1 MRFFSS
7 WWERVPTRH
16 LSAVVALVAI
26 VAVVGAQVH
35 VPQGGPMAG
44 RIQTNGPK
52 GEVWT

>member
-16 LSAVVALVAI
+16 LSAVLALVAI
-26 VAVVGAQVH
+26 VAVVGVQVH
-35 VPQGGPMAG
+35 APQGGSLAG
-44 RIQTNGPK
+44 KIHSHGPT